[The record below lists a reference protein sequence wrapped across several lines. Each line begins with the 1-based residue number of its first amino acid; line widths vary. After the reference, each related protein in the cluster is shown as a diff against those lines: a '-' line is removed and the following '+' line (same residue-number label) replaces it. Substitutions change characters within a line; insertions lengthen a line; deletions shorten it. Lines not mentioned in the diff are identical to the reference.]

1 MKTNVDTRLT
11 VEEVGIKERCYEP
24 RLDTIGAKSRKLWE
38 TSNEMWADDII
49 KHQFWPPE
57 CDLNTAGIRQLQL

>member
-1 MKTNVDTRLT
+1 MKTNGDTRLT

-24 RLDTIGAKSRKLWE
+24 RLDTIGAKSRKPWE

-49 KHQFWPPE
+49 KHQF
-57 CDLNTAGIRQLQL
+57 